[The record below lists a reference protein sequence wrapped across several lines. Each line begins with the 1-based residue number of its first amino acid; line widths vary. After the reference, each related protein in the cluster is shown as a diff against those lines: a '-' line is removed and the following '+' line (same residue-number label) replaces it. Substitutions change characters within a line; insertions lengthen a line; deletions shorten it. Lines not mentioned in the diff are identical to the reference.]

1 MRGPYV
7 KILINIFNN
16 LSLRKGDPVL
26 ILLFLFFKKIGQS
39 RPLFVYFRPFLITIA
54 IIQIEKSLDGVHG
67 IQTHGRLMVGSD
79 DTTELWRPQQLLF
92 DIG

>member
-1 MRGPYV
+1 M
-7 KILINIFNN
+7 
-16 LSLRKGDPVL
+16 
-26 ILLFLFFKKIGQS
+26 LLFLKQLANPG
-39 RPLFVYFRPFLITIA
+39 LVFVYFCPFLITIS

>member
-1 MRGPYV
+1 MQLKVFFKLWLGAGEQ
-7 KILINIFNN
+7 L
-16 LSLRKGDPVL
+16 LWQ
-26 ILLFLFFKKIGQS
+26 LLFFLKKMGQS
-39 RPLFVYFRPFLITIA
+39 RPLLVNFRPFLITIA